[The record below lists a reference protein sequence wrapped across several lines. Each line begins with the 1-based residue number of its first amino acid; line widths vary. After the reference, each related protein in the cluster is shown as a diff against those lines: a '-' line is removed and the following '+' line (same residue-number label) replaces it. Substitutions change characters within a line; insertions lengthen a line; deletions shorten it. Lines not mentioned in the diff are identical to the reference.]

1 MTSDYLTPAQLHDA
15 LNVRDLSN
23 PAHGQHAMQL
33 ILADVVTALTKM
45 WHVPAREHRTSPL
58 TSVDDNYDRLG
69 YSPDAVTR
77 DRRYSRYVSPTVMLR
92 SHTTAAMPQI
102 LADLARAE
110 RARTLS
116 AADRDSLH
124 VVPGLVY
131 RRDSIDRTHVGEPHQ
146 VDLWRIAR
154 RTPLGADD
162 LQRLAATVVEAVLP
176 GATWR
181 AVPSPHPYTVAGLQV
196 DVLSEGEWLEL
207 AECGIADP
215 AVLQRRQLNPGR
227 WTGLALGMGLD
238 RALMLRKG
246 ISDIRILRSD
256 DPRVAEQMRDLAPW
270 RPVSTLPPIRRDLS
284 VVVGEGS
291 DEETIGDAVRSALG
305 SSVDALES
313 VELLSW
319 TAYASLPAAA
329 RERLA
334 LQPDQANALLRI
346 TLRPL
351 SETMTDAEANAIRD
365 TVYRAV
371 HVGPVLE
378 LIGAP

>member
-1 MTSDYLTPAQLHDA
+1 MTSDYLTPTQLHDA

-23 PAHGQHAMQL
+23 PAQGQHAMQL
-33 ILADVVTALTKM
+33 ILDDVVTALTEM
-45 WHVPAREHRTSPL
+45 WEIPAREHRTSPL

-162 LQRLAATVVEAVLP
+162 LQRFAATVAEAVLP
-176 GATWR
+176 GAIWR
-181 AVPSPHPYTVAGLQV
+181 AVPSPHPYTVAGLQI

-246 ISDIRILRSD
+246 ISDIRMLRSD
-256 DPRVAEQMRDLAPW
+256 DPRVVEQMRDLAPW
-270 RPVSTLPPIRRDLS
+270 RQVSTLPPIRRDLS
-284 VVVGEGS
+284 VVIDEGS
-291 DEETIGDAVRSALG
+291 DEETIGDAVRTALG
-305 SSVDALES
+305 QNVDALES

>member
-1 MTSDYLTPAQLHDA
+1 MTSDYLTPNQLHDA
-15 LNVRDLSN
+15 LNVRDLSD
-23 PAHGQHAMQL
+23 PAQGQHAMQL
-33 ILADVVTALTKM
+33 ILDDVVTALTEM
-45 WHVPAREHRTSPL
+45 WEIPAREHRTSAL

-92 SHTTAAMPQI
+92 SHTTAAIPQI
-102 LADLARAE
+102 LADLAHAE
-110 RARTLS
+110 RSQALN
-116 AADRDSLH
+116 AADRDTLH

-131 RRDSIDRTHVGEPHQ
+131 RRDAIDRTHVGEPHQ

-154 RTPLGADD
+154 RAPLGADD

-181 AVPSPHPYTVAGLQV
+181 AVPSRHPYTVAGLQI
-196 DVLSEGEWLEL
+196 DVLSEGQWLEL

-238 RALMLRKG
+238 RALMLRKR
-246 ISDIRILRSD
+246 ITDIRVLRSD
-256 DPRVAEQMRDLAPW
+256 DPRVAEQLRDLAPW

-284 VVVGEGS
+284 VVVDEGS
-291 DEETIGDAVRSALG
+291 DEETIGDAVRTALG
-305 SSVDALES
+305 SDVDALES
-313 VELLSW
+313 VEVLSW
-319 TAYASLPAAA
+319 TRYASLPVAA

-351 SETMTDAEANAIRD
+351 STTMTDAEANAVRD
-365 TVYRAV
+365 AVYRAV

-378 LIGAP
+378 LIGSR